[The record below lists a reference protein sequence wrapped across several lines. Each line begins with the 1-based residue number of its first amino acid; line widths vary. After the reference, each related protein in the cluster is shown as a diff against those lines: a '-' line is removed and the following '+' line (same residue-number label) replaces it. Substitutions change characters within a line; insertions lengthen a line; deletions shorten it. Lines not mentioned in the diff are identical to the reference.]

1 MATEALLAF
10 ESLEKSINV
19 HLIDGYERTKQ
30 MGCGDNDARL
40 LRGPGMNFWLVT
52 HKDNQMFERITA
64 GKLRLMALV
73 CQDSELLN
81 STLV

>member
-40 LRGPGMNFWLVT
+40 LRGPGMNF
-52 HKDNQMFERITA
+52 
-64 GKLRLMALV
+64 
-73 CQDSELLN
+73 
-81 STLV
+81 